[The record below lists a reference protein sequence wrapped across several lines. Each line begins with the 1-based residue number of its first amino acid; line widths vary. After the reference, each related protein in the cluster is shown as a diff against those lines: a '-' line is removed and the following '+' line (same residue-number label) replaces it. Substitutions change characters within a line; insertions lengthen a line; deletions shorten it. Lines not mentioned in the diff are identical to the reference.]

1 MAQVRNP
8 LEIYKLLPQ
17 SNCGRC
23 YLPSCL
29 AFAAA
34 AVKGEKK
41 LADCPYIEQT
51 EAEKFVGSEEERD
64 PDEMKRQEKVR
75 ALQAQV
81 AEIDLSASAERLGGT
96 MSNDSLVIKSLGK
109 DFAIDPQGTVTSEC
123 HTHAGLT
130 IPLLSYVIKSNG
142 SEVRGD
148 WVPFRE
154 LPDGVPMAPLFVRKG
169 EEALKQLIDKHTD
182 LLELLIDIFS
192 GQRTA
197 DQFSSDIGVIL
208 YPLPKLPVMICYW
221 KPEEDMDSDLNLFFD
236 SSAGEHLDIRSIYSL
251 AVGLVMMFEKIALQH
266 GA

>member
-17 SNCGRC
+17 SNCGQC

-41 LADCPYIEQT
+41 LSDCPFLKEA
-51 EAEKFVGSEEERD
+51 EAEKFVGTEDQRD
-64 PDEMKRQEKVR
+64 PDEAKRQQQVRTLQEKV
-75 ALQAQV
+75 AK
-81 AEIDLSASAERLGGT
+81 IDLVAAAERVGG
-96 MSNDSLVIKSLGK
+96 SLVNDSLLIKSLGK
-109 DFAIDPQGTVTSEC
+109 DFIVDPQGNVSSEC
-123 HTHAGLT
+123 HTHPGLT
-130 IPLLSYVIKSNG
+130 IPLLSYIIESNG
-142 SEVRGD
+142 KETTGD

-154 LPDGVPMAPLFVRKG
+154 LPDGAPMAPLFVRKG
-169 EEALKQLIDKHTD
+169 EQALKQLIDKHTD

-192 GQRTA
+192 GQRTVDAFSA
-197 DQFSSDIGVIL
+197 DIAVVL
-208 YPLPKLPVMICYW
+208 YPLPKLPIMICYW
-221 KPEEDMDSDLNLFFD
+221 KPEEDMGSDLNLFFD
-236 SSAGEHLDIRSIYSL
+236 SSAGHHLDIRSIYSL